1 MFKKYNRRD
10 FVKKG
15 MIFSAATISPL
26 ICGTLNRL
34 FALQNPE
41 VIPDLVTIKNG
52 EPDVLFD
59 NAIQAMGGISRF
71 VRKGQTVVVKPN
83 IAWNRG
89 PDTGANT
96 NPLLVKRIV
105 EHCKQAGAKRIYVFD
120 HTIDHEPDC
129 YKHSGIKEAASRAG
143 AWVAPGN
150 HEKYYQEVSI
160 PNAKILKKTKVHE
173 LILESDV
180 YINVP
185 VLKHHS
191 YTLLTLAMKN
201 QMGVVWDRMAYHNT
215 DLHRCISDFCHFK
228 KPDLNIMDAYRVTI
242 RNGPQRARGNDL
254 KLMKTLFIS
263 TDIVAIDAAASKLF
277 GKEPRMI
284 RHINY
289 GNEDEIGNMHLEEL
303 NRKKIDL
310 CGIITT

>member
-1 MFKKYNRRD
+1 LPGNLK
-10 FVKKG
+10 
-15 MIFSAATISPL
+15 
-26 ICGTLNRL
+26 RL
-34 FALQNPE
+34 FAQE
-41 VIPDLVTIKNG
+41 SHGSAPDLVEVKNG

-59 NAIQAMGGISRF
+59 KAIQAMGSISRF
-71 VRKGQTVVVKPN
+71 VKKGQTVVVKPN

-105 EHCKQAGAKRIYVFD
+105 EHCQQARAKKIYVFD
-120 HTIDHEPDC
+120 HTIDDEADC
-129 YKHSGIKEAASRAG
+129 YKNSGITKAARSAG
-143 AWVAPGN
+143 AWIAPGN

-160 PNAKILKKTKVHE
+160 PSTKKLKKAKVHE

-191 YTLLTLAMKN
+191 YTVFTLAMKN

-228 KPDLNIMDAYRVTI
+228 KPDLNIMDAYKLTL
-242 RNGPQRARGNDL
+242 RNGPQKARENDL
-254 KLMKTLFIS
+254 KLMKALLLS
-263 TDIVAIDAAASKLF
+263 TDIVAIDAAASILF
-277 GKEPRMI
+277 GKKPETI
-284 RHINY
+284 SHISY
-289 GNEDEIGNMHLEEL
+289 GNEDKIGRMNLEEL
-303 NRKKIDL
+303 N
-310 CGIITT
+310 ITRLSIKSE

>member
-1 MFKKYNRRD
+1 MHKKCNRRD
-10 FVKKG
+10 FIKKG
-15 MIFSAATISPL
+15 LILSAATINPL
-26 ICGTLNRL
+26 FPGNLKRFFVKERHGVT
-34 FALQNPE
+34 
-41 VIPDLVTIKNG
+41 PDLVAVKNG

-59 NAIQAMGGISRF
+59 NAIQAMGGVSRF
-71 VRKGQTVVVKPN
+71 VKKGQTVVIKPN

-105 EHCKQAGAKRIYVFD
+105 EHCMQAGAKKIYVFD
-120 HTIDHEPDC
+120 HSIDREPDC
-129 YKHSGIKEAASRAG
+129 YKHSGIEEAANSTG
-143 AWVAPGN
+143 AWIAPGN

-160 PNAKILKKTKVHE
+160 PNAKKLKKTKVHE

-191 YTLLTLAMKN
+191 YTVLTLAMKN

-228 KPDLNIMDAYRVTI
+228 KPDLNIMDAYRVTM
-242 RNGPQRARGNDL
+242 RNGPQRARENDL
-254 KLMKTLFIS
+254 NLMKTLLIS

-277 GKEPRMI
+277 GKEPETI
-284 RHINY
+284 SHIYY
-289 GNEDEIGNMHLEEL
+289 GNEDKIGRMNLEEL
-303 NRKKIDL
+303 NIKRLSIK
-310 CGIITT
+310 

>member
-1 MFKKYNRRD
+1 MLKKCNRRD
-10 FVKKG
+10 FIKKG
-15 MIFSAATISPL
+15 LIFSAATISPL
-26 ICGTLNRL
+26 MPGNLNRL
-34 FALQNPE
+34 FSRDNPI
-41 VIPDLVTIKNG
+41 VVPDLVAVKNG
-52 EPDVLFD
+52 EPGALFD
-59 NAIQAMGGISRF
+59 EAIQAMGGISRF
-71 VRKGQTVVVKPN
+71 VRKGQTAVIKPN

-105 EHCKQAGAKRIYVFD
+105 EHCKQAGAKRVYVFD

-129 YKHSGIKEAASRAG
+129 YKHSGIEQAARSAG
-143 AWVAPGN
+143 ALVVPGN
-150 HEKYYQEVSI
+150 QEKNYQKAII
-160 PNAKILKKTKVHE
+160 PNAKTLKKVKVHE

-191 YTLLTLAMKN
+191 YTTLTLAMKN
-201 QMGVVWDRMAYHNT
+201 QMGVVWDRMEYHNT

-228 KPDLNIMDAYRVTI
+228 IPDLNIMDAYRVTM
-242 RNGPQRARGNDL
+242 RNGPQRAGKDDL
-254 KLMKTLFIS
+254 TLMKMLLIS

-284 RHINY
+284 RHVRY
-289 GNEDEIGNMHLEEL
+289 GNEDKIGNMNLEEL
-303 NRKKIDL
+303 HIKKIDL
-310 CGIITT
+310 QGNAL